1 MLNITAFIPLNVYSS
16 DKSLDYI
23 YHNIY
28 KVIKENPAKYMYII
42 DLILNDGDFITYFPP
57 SIRNAIS
64 MLYPEDK
71 DLTTELMIYTTSYYK
86 CKRVDTDECDEDG
99 EPIERTIYHL
109 VGHCPEYYFKLHFYR
124 YYDANPTLR
133 RILDELNVKSSDM
146 EYYKMSPEL
155 IKYYNDRQH
164 ISR

>member
-1 MLNITAFIPLNVYSS
+1 MLNITAFIPINVYSS

-28 KVIKENPAKYMYII
+28 NVIKENPAKYKYII

-71 DLTTELMIYTTSYYK
+71 ELTIKLMICTTSYYK

-109 VGHCPEYYFKLHFYR
+109 VPYCPEYYFKLHFYK
-124 YYDANPTLR
+124 YYNTNHTLR
-133 RILDELNVKSSDM
+133 GILGELNVKSSDV
-146 EYYKMSPEL
+146 EYYKVSPEL
-155 IKYYNDRQH
+155 IKYYNEKRT
-164 ISR
+164 IV